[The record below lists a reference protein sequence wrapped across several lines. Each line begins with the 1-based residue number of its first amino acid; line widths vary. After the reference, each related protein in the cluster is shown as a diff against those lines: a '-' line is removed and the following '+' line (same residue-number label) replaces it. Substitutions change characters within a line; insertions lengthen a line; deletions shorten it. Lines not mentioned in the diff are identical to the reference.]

1 MNAPPN
7 LDACRTL
14 VEQLRAHDCAAMV
27 LLLERSL
34 PDVAATT
41 KALDVI
47 WRDLA
52 NIAAGRGM
60 LADAYANLAHPRWA
74 ARERRR
80 YDVLEGLSE
89 IALGA
94 LQGDAARTA
103 RGRMRL
109 DRATAK
115 PRGRR

>member
-1 MNAPPN
+1 MSTPPN
-7 LDACRTL
+7 LDACCTL
-14 VEQLRAHDCAAMV
+14 VEQLRAHECAAMA

-60 LADAYANLAHPRWA
+60 LADAYADLAHPRWS
-74 ARERRR
+74 AREWRR
-80 YDVLEGLSE
+80 YGALEGLSE
-89 IALGA
+89 IALGV
-94 LQGDAARTA
+94 LQGDAVRAT
-103 RGRMRL
+103 RGWVRL
-109 DRATAK
+109 DRATSK
-115 PRGRR
+115 LRGRR

>member
-94 LQGDAARTA
+94 LQAATNVFPAPVGRLTSWRRT
-103 RGRMRL
+103 
-109 DRATAK
+109 
-115 PRGRR
+115 PRR